1 MHVKSKDTVIVISGK
16 DKGKKGKIS
25 AAFPKL
31 NRVTVEG
38 VNVVTKHQ
46 KARNAAAPGGII
58 HKEMPIDASN
68 VMLVCPKCGKPTRVN
83 NKAEK
88 VTDENGD
95 RLPDADLY
103 EWLNE
108 KGLPYGSSFS
118 YQKYLMKIKKAPS
131 QK

>member
-46 KARNAAAPGGII
+46 KARNAMTPGGII

-68 VMLVCPKCGKPTRVN
+68 VMLVCPKCGKATRVTR
-83 NKAEK
+83 K
-88 VTDENGD
+88 V
-95 RLPDADLY
+95 
-103 EWLNE
+103 E
-108 KGLPYGSSFS
+108 KGTDDNGKATRS
-118 YQKYLMKIKKAPS
+118 MIRVCKKCGAEID
-131 QK
+131 

>member
-38 VNVVTKHQ
+38 VNIVTKHQ
-46 KARNAAAPGGII
+46 KARNAMTPGGII

-68 VMLVCPKCGKPTRVN
+68 VMLVCPKCGKATRVN
-83 NKAEK
+83 NKADK
-88 VTDENGD
+88 VKDDNGKMH
-95 RLPDADLY
+95 RKL
-103 EWLNE
+103 
-108 KGLPYGSSFS
+108 
-118 YQKYLMKIKKAPS
+118 IRVCKKCGAEID
-131 QK
+131 

>member
-68 VMLVCPKCGKPTRVN
+68 VMLVCPKCGKATRVN

-88 VTDENGD
+88 VTDENGKSH
-95 RLPDADLY
+95 RKL
-103 EWLNE
+103 
-108 KGLPYGSSFS
+108 
-118 YQKYLMKIKKAPS
+118 IRVCKKCGAEID
-131 QK
+131 